1 MAELFVHLQ
10 DLTGFF
16 VAFATQN
23 DVEAESSENACIL
36 ITEAP
41 QSSIEDE

>member
-1 MAELFVHLQ
+1 MAELLRLL

-23 DVEAESSENACIL
+23 DIEAESDEKACFL

>member
-1 MAELFVHLQ
+1 MLEI
-10 DLTGFF
+10 TGFF
-16 VAFATQN
+16 AAFATQN

-41 QSSIEDE
+41 QSSLEKE